1 MQRKYYTF
9 TYILFCVI
17 SLLSRAFVNFLSV
30 CFEFGPSVSRKKQ
43 RCAECVH
50 LKKKKKKTKVERAEH
65 KTKSSFTSLF
75 SNTFLSA
82 SRSFFHFFE
91 WVPVHWI
98 SAQLFLLHFLL
109 FLLLLFQRL
118 SWFSFFLLTSSYNV
132 LCTIFFAYFV
142 VFWRRKIVAR
152 QMFRLHCFC
161 STACNVTMLYV
172 CVYFLYHVTSCLVF
186 GYSSL

>member
-75 SNTFLSA
+75 FNTFSLCFS
-82 SRSFFHFFE
+82 
-91 WVPVHWI
+91 
-98 SAQLFLLHFLL
+98 LFLSFLRMSARSLNLRSAFSTSL
-109 FLLLLFQRL
+109 FTVFVVVIPAPELILIFYLLLRIMFC
-118 SWFSFFLLTSSYNV
+118 V
-132 LCTIFFAYFV
+132 HFFAYFV